1 MSRPRMHATRPTF
14 RRLLLS
20 VAAIAFSLPALLLP
34 SPSQANTPAT
44 APTTQPATPALTP
57 PPLLAPPVTGPQS
70 PNLTPIIQAGHD
82 IAVIPISG
90 MIYGYTLESLQ
101 FRVDKA
107 LEGGATMIILELD
120 TPGGYVDSAMDISRY
135 LKGLT
140 GQVDTAAWVHP
151 EALSAGILIAAAT
164 QQIVMAP
171 ASLTGDCAPIV
182 PGSDLAPT
190 ERAKFYAPIKT
201 EFEDSAARNGYDPAI
216 FDAMCRLGV
225 RLYLIE
231 HTTTQQRRVV
241 NQADYDVMVKGRPA
255 AQPSNSANPFGE
267 VLTQVANP
275 AVDRGQWKPVPNL
288 PSGAIALDGRI
299 HDGNSLFTPTQTV
312 AQDIGL
318 SKATV
323 ADLPAVAGHFNANS
337 IQRLN
342 PHWSVLVGYFVTHPA
357 AKGLLL
363 VIIIICGWLEISSPG
378 LGVPGILALCAG
390 ALLFGGGLIVGLA
403 DLWHILLFVF
413 GVLLIILEVAVI
425 PGFGIAGIL
434 GILCVFTG
442 IALVGVPS
450 FTQNAGAGQYA
461 KPGAT
466 SEVLVSSAV
475 LLGATIAAIVAV
487 GFLVHYLQ
495 KYPRLNKLVLTN
507 DPTPPSPT
515 PDTEI
520 DFTTEAAA
528 RPYDRFAPPSDAP
541 IDTNDPADLTV
552 PHVGMLGTATT
563 YLRPAGNANFP
574 DLPPATAE
582 LDVFSNGPRIPP
594 GTPVRITAVEGNHIT
609 VEPAKG

>member
-1 MSRPRMHATRPTF
+1 MTTRRPLF
-14 RRLLLS
+14 RRLLLG
-20 VAAIAFSLPALLLP
+20 VAAIAFSLPTLLTHTASHADAPATQPTLQPP
-34 SPSQANTPAT
+34 SPPSLSPPA
-44 APTTQPATPALTP
+44 
-57 PPLLAPPVTGPQS
+57 LLAPPITGAQA

-90 MIYGYTLESLQ
+90 MIYGYTLESLE
-101 FRVDKA
+101 FRVNKA
-107 LEGGATMIILELD
+107 LEGGATMIVLELD
-120 TPGGYVDSAMDISRY
+120 TPGGYVDSAMDIARY

-140 GQVDTAAWVHP
+140 GQVDTAAWVNP

-182 PGSDLAPT
+182 PGQDLSPT

-241 NQADYDVMVKGRPA
+241 NQADYDIMVKGQPA
-255 AQPSNSANPFGE
+255 PQPANSANPFGE
-267 VLTQVANP
+267 VRPEIANP
-275 AVDRGQWKPVPNL
+275 QTDRGQWATVGTL
-288 PSGAIALDGRI
+288 PSGRQVIDGLI

-312 AQDIGL
+312 AKDIGL

-323 ADLPAVAGHFNANS
+323 ADLPAVAAHFNANS
-337 IQRLN
+337 IQRLP
-342 PHWSVLVGYFVTHPA
+342 PHWTVLVGYLVTHPA

-363 VIIIICGWLEISSPG
+363 LIILVCGWLEISSPG
-378 LGVPGILALCAG
+378 LGLPGILALCAG

-450 FTQNAGAGQYA
+450 FTQNSGAGQYA
-461 KPGAT
+461 RPGAT

-475 LLGATIAAIVAV
+475 LLGATIAALIAV

-495 KYPRLNKLVLTN
+495 KYPRLNKLVLA
-507 DPTPPSPT
+507 DDPSPKAL
-515 PDTEI
+515 PEMI
-520 DFTTEAAA
+520 DDAFDAERGSTIES
-528 RPYDRFAPPSDAP
+528 PSAPPAL
-541 IDTNDPADLTV
+541 IDTNDPDDLTL
-552 PHVGMLGTATT
+552 PHVGMLGNATT
-563 YLRPAGNANFP
+563 YLRPAGHAIFP
-574 DLPPATAE
+574 DLPAATAE
-582 LDVFSNGPRIPP
+582 LDVVSAGPRIPP

-609 VEPAKG
+609 VEPR